1 MNRLEQAIEKYGEVA
16 RHKGHIYQTSDL
28 KYHSQTEKIILK
40 KGVSIKTINDIASW
54 DPSGN
59 NKYLDWILKTKIETK
74 LTYRKLKDFIL
85 LFHDKPSKFSKKD
98 IYQYKTEDEILQEL
112 DSVSNK
118 LTKSEIKELGAEVI
132 IDTLNY
138 KIIRPTTAEAVR
150 LYGAG
155 TKWCITSAQTFYFKR
170 YLKNND
176 IYFVLIK
183 DTKIIRSWPKTQ
195 YYKLAILFGKP
206 PHTAYRKELMIYDA
220 KDEELWFDDLYEIYN
235 VNTNFVYICQ
245 EDFKQ
250 RHKSRN
256 SKVYC

>member
-28 KYHSQTEKIILK
+28 KSHSKTQKTVIK
-40 KGVSIKTINDIASW
+40 KGISIKTINDVASW

-59 NKYLDWILKTKIETK
+59 NKYLDWILKTKTETK
-74 LTYRKLKDFIL
+74 LTYRKLKDFVS
-85 LFHDKPSKFSKKD
+85 LFHNKSSKFLKKD
-98 IYQYKTEDEILQEL
+98 IYQYKTEDDILQEL

-132 IDTLNY
+132 ADTINY
-138 KIIRPTTAEAVR
+138 KIIRPTTAEVVR

-155 TKWCITSAQTFYFKR
+155 TKWCITSAQTTYFDR

-183 DTKIIRSWPKTQ
+183 NPKIIRSLSKNK

-206 PHTAYRKELMIYDA
+206 PFTAYHKELMIYDA